1 MSSLLQ
7 DNCSFQSC
15 NTSAGYKY
23 CLWFFCRIDLTFFFT
38 SKCRITKTCNTFHIH
53 IFKSVITS
61 LITANTVI
69 DIIYFSCFCL
79 LTEFWICKLCTSHN
93 NHIYFVFF
101 QNLFCKFRC
110 INSSNPN
117 CQHSCFLA
125 DFSCIVNIE
134 SLWKIY
140 RRNFEFQSI

>member
-15 NTSAGYKY
+15 NTSTGYKY
-23 CLWFFCRIDLTFFFT
+23 CLWFFCQMDLTFFFA
-38 SKCRITKTCNTFHIH
+38 SKSRVTKTGNTFHIH
-53 IFKSVITS
+53 IFKSVITA
-61 LITANTVI
+61 LIASDT
-69 DIIYFSCFCL
+69 IINIVCLSCFCL
-79 LTEFWICKLCTSHN
+79 LTEVRVCKLCTSHN

-125 DFSCIVNIE
+125 DFSCIVNIK